1 MKIEKKLSL
10 EKQSIVSVFLF
21 KLFNKTSFLTPKKK
35 KKNIFSKILYLYIY
49 NDVCKRKKRENKIL
63 IK

>member
-35 KKNIFSKILYLYIY
+35 KKTYFPKYFIYIY
-49 NDVCKRKKRENKIL
+49 IMMFVKEKRERTKS
-63 IK
+63 